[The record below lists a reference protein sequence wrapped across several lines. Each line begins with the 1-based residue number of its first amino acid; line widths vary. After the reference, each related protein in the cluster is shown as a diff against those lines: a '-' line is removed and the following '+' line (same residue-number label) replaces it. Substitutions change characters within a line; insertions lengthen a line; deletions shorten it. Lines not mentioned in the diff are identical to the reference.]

1 VQSVAGTSGAAG
13 TGSVTN
19 TPTGPALDECG
30 LHTKYAGD
38 DHCILPPPKDKGFQV
53 HIGPSNYDNPEPQYI
68 LQPGQETTDDFPT
81 TSTNEA
87 KVFFYYRQFRMRQ
100 GAHHNIIT
108 TSGRGAAVGGG
119 GLEGG
124 LGRRIGTTNH
134 LVEDSPKGGIVAP
147 ENKGVGMPLEAK
159 SRINV
164 SLHSINTGD
173 KPLLRELWANFWYKD
188 AAEVTEPA
196 EEMFQTGSVTF
207 AVQPHQDTVL
217 GPFRCNI
224 QGDGRM
230 LWFYG
235 HRHANNVRFSA
246 WRVRGDKRELFYE
259 GYNWEEPLVL
269 EYASTVM
276 NRTPDQA
283 KAIEGGWN
291 GIFDLKTGDT
301 LEWECH
307 IVNKTN
313 GVLRF
318 SNNTFTGEMCIM
330 DAELVGANCP

>member
-1 VQSVAGTSGAAG
+1 M
-13 TGSVTN
+13 
-19 TPTGPALDECG
+19 DECG
-30 LHTKYAGD
+30 LHTNYPGD
-38 DHCILPPPKDKGFQV
+38 DHCILPPPKDKGFQL

-68 LQPGQETTDDFPT
+68 LKPGEETTNDFPT
-81 TSTNEA
+81 TSSNEA
-87 KVFFYYRQFRMRQ
+87 KVFFYVRQFRMRQ

-108 TSGRGAAVGGG
+108 TSGRGAAVAGGA

-134 LVEDSPKGGIVAP
+134 LVEDSPKGGIIAP
-147 ENKGVGMPLEAK
+147 ENKGVGIPLDAK

-164 SLHSINTGD
+164 SLHSINTTD
-173 KPLLRELWANFWYKD
+173 KPMLRELWANFWYKD
-188 AAEVTEPA
+188 ASEVTEEA

-207 AVQPHQDTVL
+207 AVQPKQDTVL

-224 QGDGRM
+224 QGNGRM

-246 WRVRGDKRELFYE
+246 WRIRGAQRDLFYE
-259 GYNWEEPLVL
+259 GYNWEEPAVL
-269 EYASTVM
+269 EYASTVT
-276 NRTPDQA
+276 NATAVRDKQ
-283 KAIEGGWN
+283 IEGGWN
-291 GIFDLKTGDT
+291 GILDMKQGDV

-330 DAELVGANCP
+330 DAELIGANCP